1 MSDYEDGFY
10 WVRTSEDYE
19 WEAAFCESGRWWMPG
34 APYPLYTGEIATIGP
49 KLTPPSEETE

>member
-10 WVRTSEDYE
+10 WVHVI
-19 WEAAFCESGRWWMPG
+19 A
-34 APYPLYTGEIATIGP
+34 TGERTVAEYERGVWWIVGSGDKWYEIHFSSIGP